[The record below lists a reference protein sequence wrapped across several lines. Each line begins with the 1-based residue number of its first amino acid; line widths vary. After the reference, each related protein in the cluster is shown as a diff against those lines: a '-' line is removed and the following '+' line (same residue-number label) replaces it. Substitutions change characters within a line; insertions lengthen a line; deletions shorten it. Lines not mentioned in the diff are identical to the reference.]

1 MAGCSLFEGLHI
13 GKGTSLGGVLETPMD
28 EEVMC
33 EPEDGVYAVTR
44 VGRGRWHWFA
54 ACGARSCDGLYVCIV
69 SEGEFCLHGT
79 TPLRALGCFAL

>member
-1 MAGCSLFEGLHI
+1 MLIVRGPRYR
-13 GKGTSLGGVLETPMD
+13 KGHQSGGVLETLMD

-54 ACGARSCDGLYVCIV
+54 ACGARSCDGLYVCV
-69 SEGEFCLHGT
+69 EREGEFYLHGT